1 MREKSPATL
10 LVAVVIVVSAYFVL
24 GIALTMAVLVIH
36 GVPLA
41 IIPGFVL
48 PVLRRSCK
56 ASYEGRPLDVGRVRR
71 QPQDGARSTV
81 FPQISSR

>member
-10 LVAVVIVVSAYFVL
+10 LVAVVIVVSACFVL

-41 IIPGFVL
+41 IIPAFVL
-48 PVLRRSCK
+48 QVLQGMR
-56 ASYEGRPLDVGRVRR
+56 
-71 QPQDGARSTV
+71 
-81 FPQISSR
+81 